1 MQASTNYNTLKQRH
15 LLFGSREFIIKAPEA
30 LLIKERSLGR
40 LHETQIPLSVLDP
53 SPTYSSSFS
62 IKWLFH
68 SLFVGTLTGFVFYW
82 AVLKDMLALYILA
95 GILAATTVVLGY
107 RFFLYTTRLVIFRH
121 LHTREN
127 FLYIWQN
134 RPQRKKVQDFVQ
146 TLSLLIQEQQQA
158 KLKVTPLLTTPT
170 STPITPTNPS
180 PVLPTDI

>member
-1 MQASTNYNTLKQRH
+1 MQAPTNYNTLKQRH
-15 LLFGSREFIIKAPEA
+15 LLFGSREFIIKAPES
-30 LLIKERSLGR
+30 LLVRERSIGR

-53 SPTYSSSFS
+53 SPTYSASFS

-68 SLFVGTLTGFVFYW
+68 SLFIGALAGFVFYW

-95 GILAATTVVLGY
+95 GILAATTLVLGY

-158 KLKVTPLLTTPT
+158 KPHLPTLLTANTPA
-170 STPITPTNPS
+170 STTNPS
-180 PVLPTDI
+180 PVLPVDI

>member
-1 MQASTNYNTLKQRH
+1 MQAPTNYNTLKQRH
-15 LLFGSREFIIKAPEA
+15 LLFGSREFIIKAPES
-30 LLIKERSLGR
+30 LLVRERSIGR

-53 SPTYSSSFS
+53 SPTYSASFS

-68 SLFVGTLTGFVFYW
+68 SLFIGALAGFVFYW

-95 GILAATTVVLGY
+95 GILAATTLVLGY

-134 RPQRKKVQDFVQ
+134 RPKRKNVQDFVQ
-146 TLSLLIQEQQQA
+146 SLSLLIQEQQA
-158 KLKVTPLLTTPT
+158 KPPLPTMLTTTTPA
-170 STPITPTNPS
+170 STTTPS
-180 PVLPTDI
+180 PVLPVDI